1 MPGTAPIPDTAKNT
15 PDLFESENAALRK
28 ARTTYLAPEASVQD
42 YRQSLGE
49 LIGQFERMM
58 RQTRRLIGHSD
69 RAERE
74 MHALNVQLQTLA
86 QQFEYRA
93 THDALTGVY
102 NRSAVI
108 EMTNKALAEDSAVM
122 IVLDIDHFKHI
133 NDEFGHPAGDSV
145 IQGII
150 GCLNRE
156 IGEAGFLGRVGGEE
170 FTVLLPRCQ
179 IDDAVQLAET
189 IRAAVA
195 GHIFG
200 EPINRSVTASFGLSA
215 NPRGTSFDMAYSVA
229 DTALYAA
236 KRAGRNRVE
245 VIHPGQTTLVD

>member
-1 MPGTAPIPDTAKNT
+1 VDAGKNT

-28 ARTTYLAPEASVQD
+28 ARATYLAPEATVQD
-42 YRQSLGE
+42 CRQSLGE

-74 MHALNVQLQTLA
+74 MHALNTQLQALV
-86 QQFEYRA
+86 QRLEHCA

-108 EMTNKALAEDSAVM
+108 DMTNKALAADSAIM

-150 GCLNRE
+150 GCLRRE

-179 IDDAVQLAET
+179 IDDAIRLAET

-195 GHIFG
+195 GHVFG
-200 EPINRSVTASFGLSA
+200 APINRSVTASFGLSA
-215 NPRGTSFDMAYSVA
+215 NPRGTSFDAAYSVA

-245 VIHPGQTTLVD
+245 VILPGQTVVAN